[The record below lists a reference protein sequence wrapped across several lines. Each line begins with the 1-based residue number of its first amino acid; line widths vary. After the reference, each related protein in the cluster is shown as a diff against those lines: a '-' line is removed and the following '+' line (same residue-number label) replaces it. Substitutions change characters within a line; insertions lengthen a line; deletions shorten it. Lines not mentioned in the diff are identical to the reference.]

1 MHYNDIPFDFDSL
14 NIRKSVYDM
23 QVMTLDNPY
32 PGELPKELEKFHYYF
47 AMDGH
52 VLMVIPRNYLQKALE
67 TGDLDDYEIQIPV
80 KIRSRK
86 RLRIC
91 RRPPQLHRREF
102 RLRRRASESRR
113 SDGILRTLNGITGTS
128 EIAEHTAEKAAPAA
142 FLLRRAPYGR
152 KSVSA

>member
-1 MHYNDIPFDFDSL
+1 MKLPEQEATLMHYNDIPFDFDSL

-80 KIRSRK
+80 KYVLEK
-86 RLRIC
+86 GY
-91 RRPPQLHRREF
+91 EF
-102 RLRRRASESRR
+102 VE
-113 SDGILRTLNGITGTS
+113 GHLNYIVGNFDYDDELQKVDVPT
-128 EIAEHTAEKAAPAA
+128 EYYEH
-142 FLLRRAPYGR
+142 
-152 KSVSA
+152 

>member
-52 VLMVIPRNYLQKALE
+52 VSDGPSEKLPAESPR
-67 TGDLDDYEIQIPV
+67 D
-80 KIRSRK
+80 
-86 RLRIC
+86 
-91 RRPPQLHRREF
+91 RRPG
-102 RLRRRASESRR
+102 RL
-113 SDGILRTLNGITGTS
+113 
-128 EIAEHTAEKAAPAA
+128 
-142 FLLRRAPYGR
+142 
-152 KSVSA
+152 